1 MGKLKALSWYS
12 MTPGARIRGL
22 VRRPVEDHGGFAEV
36 KGGPHGPNGSRSY
49 VHFPS
54 PLCPLLLG
62 PGRQVEGYMT
72 SLKVLGQVFLKGL
85 PGLMSLIMNTTA

>member
-22 VRRPVEDHGGFAEV
+22 VRGPVEDHGGFAEV
-36 KGGPHGPNGSRSY
+36 TGAPHGPNGSRSY

-54 PLCPLLLG
+54 PLCPHLLG
-62 PGRQVEGYMT
+62 RGRQVEGHMT
-72 SLKVLGQVFLKGL
+72 SLKVLG
-85 PGLMSLIMNTTA
+85 